1 MNPDR
6 RLTIIR
12 GLPGTGKS
20 ALANALMR
28 ASMDKHDSCSFLDIN
43 HVLYK
48 VAVRD
53 AGDAK
58 GTIMLD
64 PQKVKEVY
72 EESRQM
78 VDKAM
83 SEDVPDIILVGSFL
97 KVRHLDPFYALAA
110 QHGYVVSVIT
120 AHSYQ
125 SNPNRLPLKSL
136 RRMSELLE
144 FPKTIIPA
152 DLQVAG

>member
-1 MNPDR
+1 MNHER

-20 ALANALMR
+20 DIANALMK
-28 ASMDKHDSCSFLDIN
+28 AALDQHDTCSYLDIN

-48 VAVRD
+48 AAVRAD
-53 AGDAK
+53 GDDC
-58 GTIMLD
+58 GYLMLD

-72 EESRQM
+72 ENSRDL
-78 VDKAM
+78 VDRAM
-83 SEDVPDIILVGSFL
+83 SEGVPIILVGSFL
-97 KVRHLDPFYALAA
+97 KVRHMDPFYALAA

-120 AHSYQ
+120 SHSYH

-136 RRMSELLE
+136 RRMSESLE
-144 FPKTIIPA
+144 FPKTIVPA
-152 DLQVAG
+152 DLQAA